1 MNQKNTQLICKLL
14 FLGSMCLVSN
24 VLGQT
29 ATVDIASEKQLIR
42 GFGGMN
48 HTAFPGDITSA
59 QADKAFGNGAG
70 QLGFSI
76 LRIHVDPNSGSF
88 SKELPTAKKAKS
100 YGAII
105 FASPWSPPSGMKTNN
120 NQVGGSLKTESYA
133 SYAAHLKSFCD
144 YMSTNGVPLYAISV
158 QNEPDIT
165 VTYESC
171 DWTSAQMIN
180 FLNNNR
186 DAIGSTKV
194 IAPESFQFR
203 KPFSDAILND
213 AKAATKVDIIG
224 GHIYGGGLADYPLAR
239 QKGKEVW
246 MTEHYT
252 TSDRSANL
260 WPDALE
266 VGKEM
271 HDCMV
276 ANFNAYVWWYIRR
289 SYGPIDDNSN
299 VTKRGYVM
307 GQFSKFVRPGFIRV
321 DATAA
326 PVSNV
331 NVSAFK
337 SDTSL
342 VIVIV
347 NKNTSEKSQQF
358 TIKSGTV
365 SSFTKY
371 TTSESKN
378 ITSDGTVAVSGGT
391 CTVTL
396 DAQSITTLTGKLG
409 SVGIHNSGK
418 NDMNRSNHNGSGIY
432 GLQQTD
438 YVHDLQ
444 GKVVRR
450 YLSGSTVSNPNAVV
464 MENGVYVVKST
475 NADGTICKKLIIG
488 Q

>member
-1 MNQKNTQLICKLL
+1 
-14 FLGSMCLVSN
+14 
-24 VLGQT
+24 
-29 ATVDIASEKQLIR
+29 
-42 GFGGMN
+42 
-48 HTAFPGDITSA
+48 
-59 QADKAFGNGAG
+59 
-70 QLGFSI
+70 
-76 LRIHVDPNSGSF
+76 
-88 SKELPTAKKAKS
+88 
-100 YGAII
+100 
-105 FASPWSPPSGMKTNN
+105 
-120 NQVGGSLKTESYA
+120 
-133 SYAAHLKSFCD
+133 
-144 YMSTNGVPLYAISV
+144 
-158 QNEPDIT
+158 
-165 VTYESC
+165 
-171 DWTSAQMIN
+171 
-180 FLNNNR
+180 
-186 DAIGSTKV
+186 
-194 IAPESFQFR
+194 
-203 KPFSDAILND
+203 
-213 AKAATKVDIIG
+213 
-224 GHIYGGGLADYPLAR
+224 
-239 QKGKEVW
+239 
-246 MTEHYT
+246 
-252 TSDRSANL
+252 
-260 WPDALE
+260 
-266 VGKEM
+266 
-271 HDCMV
+271 
-276 ANFNAYVWWYIRR
+276 
-289 SYGPIDDNSN
+289 
-299 VTKRGYVM
+299 M